1 MAHAAKLVTIA
12 GRAVLKESAMVPLL
26 VPAPPATVANVEVMV
41 LRMPAA
47 LVARTVKNPVS
58 KENAIN

>member
-1 MAHAAKLVTIA
+1 MAHAAKLVMIA
-12 GRAVLKESAMVPLL
+12 GRAVLKESVMAPLL
-26 VPAPPATVANVEVMV
+26 LPAPPATVASEEVMV

-47 LVARTVKNPVS
+47 PVARTVKNPVS